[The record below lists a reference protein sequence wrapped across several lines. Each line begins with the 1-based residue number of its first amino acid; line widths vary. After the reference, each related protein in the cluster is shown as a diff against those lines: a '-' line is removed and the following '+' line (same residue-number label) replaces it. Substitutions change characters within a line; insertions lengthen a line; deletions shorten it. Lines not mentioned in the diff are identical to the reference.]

1 MPTKFCF
8 VTEKEGRKPPTE
20 RKPIAEKRASE
31 KTVDAVIIV
40 ESVSNECEDDTSS
53 LTCEHEPE
61 KSEVELL
68 RERIKELESSLE
80 REILRI
86 KFAEST
92 LEAKICS
99 VKNLSQDEKVFKFY
113 TGFSKE
119 QFDCRLEFL
128 GDGMNNL
135 TYWGSSSAA
144 SCNNAELGGSKP
156 GPSRRLALK
165 MSFCWC

>member
-1 MPTKFCF
+1 M
-8 VTEKEGRKPPTE
+8 
-20 RKPIAEKRASE
+20 
-31 KTVDAVIIV
+31 
-40 ESVSNECEDDTSS
+40 SNECQDVTSS
-53 LTCEHEPE
+53 LTCKHEPE

-68 RERIKELESSLE
+68 RERIEELESLLE
-80 REILRI
+80 SEILRG

-92 LEAKICS
+92 LEAKIFF

-119 QFDCRLEFL
+119 QFDCLLEFL
-128 GDGMNNL
+128 VDGIYNL

-156 GPSRRLALK
+156 GPSIRLATEDELLLVLTRLRVR
-165 MSFCWC
+165 MLQQDLAVRFQLSQSHVSRIITTWINAMYH